1 MKVSDL
7 LKGKGSN
14 VVTIRSDATVE
25 EAARKLKSE
34 AIGALVVSDD
44 GERVRGIISERDV
57 VRGVVDHGGQLL
69 EMKVSDVM
77 SPTVVTC
84 APDETVKAVMGQMTQ
99 HRSRHIPVIA
109 DNKLRGIISIGD
121 IVKSRLDELEME
133 TNVLRDAYIARQ

>member
-7 LKGKGSN
+7 LKDKGSN
-14 VVTIRSDATVE
+14 VVTIRRDATVE

-34 AIGALVVSDD
+34 AIGALVVSDE
-44 GERVRGIISERDV
+44 GEGVRGIVSERDL
-57 VRGVVDHGGQLL
+57 VRGLVDHGGQLL

-109 DNKLRGIISIGD
+109 DGKLRGIISIGD